1 MWAWHSFWTHGLM
14 YMKVMLL
21 NFTRERVPSQE
32 KGRWTYLMDLVIR
45 GSSYSGFS
53 NPGNLFVSICTLD
66 VFRIPCRLVIVA
78 NSERHSNKYLAD
90 TCIGNPVT
98 QYYVHVVI
106 SPHSQTPF
114 FHNLFFCNQQ
124 WCTFQIFSIFL

>member
-1 MWAWHSFWTHGLM
+1 
-14 YMKVMLL
+14 
-21 NFTRERVPSQE
+21 
-32 KGRWTYLMDLVIR
+32 MDLVIR

-106 SPHSQTPF
+106 SPHSPTPF

-124 WCTFQIFSIFL
+124 WCTI

>member
-1 MWAWHSFWTHGLM
+1 
-14 YMKVMLL
+14 
-21 NFTRERVPSQE
+21 
-32 KGRWTYLMDLVIR
+32 MDSVIQR
-45 GSSYSGFS
+45 FSYSE
-53 NPGNLFVSICTLD
+53 LVCTLD

-106 SPHSQTPF
+106 YPHSPTPF
-114 FHNLFFCNQQ
+114 FFIIYFFVINNGVPSRYSVFFCRFGNAYKHY
-124 WCTFQIFSIFL
+124 LDY